1 MSRVKA
7 EVKGALSWAARLT
20 TMTHTRRRGKDILS
34 LKDWVRMFKPNW
46 QEIATDAELGRTELR
61 VLIWCSTVVGQDQR
75 IRYTQKEIAGILRV
89 RPSVINRAF
98 QLLVSKGLLL
108 QTGRQFA
115 LNSRLATDQ
124 PTLTELVVLR
134 REEAKALRQIEDTY
148 TEEHAR

>member
-1 MSRVKA
+1 MPQQKGKVKR
-7 EVKGALSWAARLT
+7 ALSWAARLT
-20 TMTHTRRRGKDILS
+20 TMTHTRRRGKDMLS

-46 QEIATDAELGRTELR
+46 REIATDAELGRTELR
-61 VLIWCSTVVGQDQR
+61 ILIFCSTVVGDDQR
-75 IRYTQKEIAGILRV
+75 IRYTQKEIAGVLHV

-134 REEAKALRQIEDTY
+134 REEVKALREVEATY